1 MHAVCLFPKYQRDN
15 TFFSILTTA
24 IVLSLLKIFPI
35 IYTANTFVTEKQSL
49 SVFYISSRNA
59 TFFKTAVYINRDNR
73 FNFIPLAEK
82 PVVDIS
88 SSPENNSFP
97 IGASISL
104 TCKAEPRAEDESH
117 LDRWVNYIRWYDP
130 QGNEVGEK
138 CQQPDQK
145 KRVKSCPLV
154 LKNLTVDKFGS
165 YTCQSGNDYPNHC
178 TRKSFNIVIQGK
190 HIRPSHRML
199 GQY

>member
-1 MHAVCLFPKYQRDN
+1 MNRN
-15 TFFSILTTA
+15 T
-24 IVLSLLKIFPI
+24 
-35 IYTANTFVTEKQSL
+35 
-49 SVFYISSRNA
+49 
-59 TFFKTAVYINRDNR
+59 R

-82 PVVDIS
+82 PVVEIS

-104 TCKAEPRAEDESH
+104 TCKAQPRAEDESH

-154 LKNLTVDKFGS
+154 LKNLTVDKFGN

-178 TRKSFNIVIQGK
+178 RRKSFNVRIQGEQ
-190 HIRPSHRML
+190 IRPHRAECLDIINYSSALRREILML
-199 GQY
+199 SRLEKPVIREEMAETSAAALINSLFQLPGAISERPKSGVLKRNG

>member
-1 MHAVCLFPKYQRDN
+1 MNRN
-15 TFFSILTTA
+15 T
-24 IVLSLLKIFPI
+24 
-35 IYTANTFVTEKQSL
+35 
-49 SVFYISSRNA
+49 
-59 TFFKTAVYINRDNR
+59 R

-82 PVVDIS
+82 PVVEIS

-138 CQQPDQK
+138 CQQRDQK
-145 KRVKSCPLV
+145 MRVKSCPLV
-154 LKNLTVDKFGS
+154 LKNLTVDKFGN

-178 TRKSFNIVIQGK
+178 RRKSFNVRIQGEQ
-190 HIRPSHRML
+190 IRPHRAECLDIINYSSALRREILML
-199 GQY
+199 SRLEKPVIREEMAETSAAALINSLFQLPGAISERPKSGVLKRNG

>member
-1 MHAVCLFPKYQRDN
+1 MNRN
-15 TFFSILTTA
+15 TL
-24 IVLSLLKIFPI
+24 
-35 IYTANTFVTEKQSL
+35 
-49 SVFYISSRNA
+49 
-59 TFFKTAVYINRDNR
+59 

-82 PVVDIS
+82 PVVEIS

-104 TCKAEPRAEDESH
+104 TCKAQPRAEDESH

-154 LKNLTVDKFGS
+154 LKNLTVDKFGN

-178 TRKSFNIVIQGK
+178 RRKSFNVRIQGEQ
-190 HIRPSHRML
+190 IRPHRAECLDIINYSSALRREILML
-199 GQY
+199 SRLEKPVIREEMAETSAAALINSLFQLPGAISERPKSGVLKRNG

>member
-1 MHAVCLFPKYQRDN
+1 MNRN
-15 TFFSILTTA
+15 TL
-24 IVLSLLKIFPI
+24 
-35 IYTANTFVTEKQSL
+35 
-49 SVFYISSRNA
+49 
-59 TFFKTAVYINRDNR
+59 

-82 PVVDIS
+82 PVVEIS

-145 KRVKSCPLV
+145 MRVKSCPLV
-154 LKNLTVDKFGS
+154 LKNLTVDKFGN

-178 TRKSFNIVIQGK
+178 RRKSFNVRIQGEQ
-190 HIRPSHRML
+190 IRPHRAECLDIINYSSALRREILML
-199 GQY
+199 SRLEKPVIREEMAETSAAALINSLFQLPGAISERPKSGVLKRNG

>member
-1 MHAVCLFPKYQRDN
+1 MNRN
-15 TFFSILTTA
+15 TL
-24 IVLSLLKIFPI
+24 
-35 IYTANTFVTEKQSL
+35 
-49 SVFYISSRNA
+49 
-59 TFFKTAVYINRDNR
+59 

-82 PVVDIS
+82 PVVEIS

-154 LKNLTVDKFGS
+154 LKNLTVDKFGN

-178 TRKSFNIVIQGK
+178 RRKSFNVRIQGEQ
-190 HIRPSHRML
+190 IRPHRAECLDIINYSSALRREILML
-199 GQY
+199 SRLEKPVIREEMAETSAAALINSLFQLPGAISERPKSGVLKRNG